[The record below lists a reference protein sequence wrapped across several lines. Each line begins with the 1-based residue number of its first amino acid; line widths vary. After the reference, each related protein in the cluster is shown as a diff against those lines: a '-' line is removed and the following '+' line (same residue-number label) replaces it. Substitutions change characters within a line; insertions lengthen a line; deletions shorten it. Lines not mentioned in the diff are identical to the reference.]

1 MASSNVHSLI
11 GAELFDQMGGS
22 GVEVLSK
29 LNVQDW
35 SVFFRLGV
43 RECFNHDDIILKEGK
58 VGDAIYFISDGE
70 VRIEREDGDQ
80 RIELA
85 RLSSGS
91 IFGEMSFLDGAGVSA
106 DVIADGDVELFR
118 VDNMHLRETL
128 KFKPEF
134 GQRLYHSLAVTLS
147 RRLRA
152 TNKIVG
158 RLKQ

>member
-1 MASSNVHSLI
+1 VGRDNIHSLPSYEF
-11 GAELFDQMGGS
+11 AEPLGGS

-35 SVFFRLGV
+35 SAFFRLGI
-43 RECFNHDDIILKEGK
+43 REVFHHNDIILKEGK

-70 VRIEREDGDQ
+70 VRIERSDGDE

-106 DVIADGDVELFR
+106 DVIAEGHVEVFR
-118 VDNMHLRETL
+118 VDNMGLRETL
-128 KFKPEF
+128 KFQPEF

-152 TNKIVG
+152 TNRIAGKSTH
-158 RLKQ
+158 